1 MTNQS
6 ANARLAEAQAIELSA
21 PQAAEN
27 LYVEVLRAEPG
38 NLEAHH
44 ALERLQSEDRYSKWM
59 RVNCNIHPQDD
70 IFKFISSQAVSTN
83 PIREYLSDG
92 WRTLSELMLL
102 LESVDR
108 PLVKMNAV
116 LEFAA
121 GFGRFT
127 RHLSRV
133 LPGKVTSSDVLP
145 GTADFLQEQFGVNAF
160 YSSHQPEKL
169 ALKPEFDM
177 VFVLSLFT
185 HLPPAAWR
193 VWLEALAAGVRTS
206 GVLVIT
212 THSESCAKDQGVA
225 FQGDGTFFVAS
236 SESPSIDGEVYGTT
250 FTTRRFAEDMI
261 SSVPGLRVLRYQD
274 NAFWVGQDAIVVEVS
289 RP

>member
-1 MTNQS
+1 MD
-6 ANARLAEAQAIELSA
+6 
-21 PQAAEN
+21 
-27 LYVEVLRAEPG
+27 VLRAEPG
-38 NLEAHH
+38 NLDAHH
-44 ALERLQSEDRYSKWM
+44 ALERLQSEERYSKWM

-92 WRTLSELMLL
+92 WRTLAELMVL

-145 GTADFLQEQFGVNAF
+145 GTADFLREQFDVDAF

-169 ALKPEFDM
+169 SLKPEFDM

-185 HLPPAAWR
+185 HLPPMSWR
-193 VWLEALAAGVRTS
+193 PWLEALASGVRTS

-225 FQGDGTFFVAS
+225 FQEDGTFFVAS
-236 SESPSIDGEVYGTT
+236 SESPSIDGQLYGTT
-250 FTTRRFAEDMI
+250 FTTRRFAEDVI
-261 SSVPGLRVLRYQD
+261 SSVPGLNVLRYQD
-274 NAFWVGQDAIVVEVS
+274 NAFWVGQDAVVVEVARS
-289 RP
+289 